1 MVTPTA
7 GGVFSANNT
16 STSWQIED
24 VRIIADIVT
33 LDNGLQNS
41 YAEHVLSGKSLPINY
56 STYISILQSCTFP
69 MNVSVT
75 RAVSRLKTVFFNF
88 DGDHSNVTNAITGVY
103 KDWNSF
109 QHPMQGAYN
118 FNNELEFQVQIGSK
132 MFPEY
137 PCRSLSQ
144 AFYEL
149 KKSLGIASSSYHS
162 ISPSRTQYLTDHF
175 IAGIDTEKVIEAGFT
190 GLNTKQ
196 GDLMTIRAKAANSP
210 AQPTNFFAATKIYI
224 VLHTDN
230 ILEIRETGSQIFD

>member
-1 MVTPTA
+1 MSGATDAVVTPTA
-7 GGVFSANNT
+7 GGLFSSINT

-56 STYISILQSCTFP
+56 STYISILQSCAFP

-88 DGDHSNVTNAITGVY
+88 DGDHSTVTNAVTGVY

-109 QHPMQGAYN
+109 QHPMQGTYS
-118 FNNELEFQVQIGSK
+118 FNQEMEFQVQIGSK

-149 KKSLGIASSSYHS
+149 KK
-162 ISPSRTQYLTDHF
+162 
-175 IAGIDTEKVIEAGFT
+175 
-190 GLNTKQ
+190 
-196 GDLMTIRAKAANSP
+196 
-210 AQPTNFFAATKIYI
+210 
-224 VLHTDN
+224 
-230 ILEIRETGSQIFD
+230 GSWDC